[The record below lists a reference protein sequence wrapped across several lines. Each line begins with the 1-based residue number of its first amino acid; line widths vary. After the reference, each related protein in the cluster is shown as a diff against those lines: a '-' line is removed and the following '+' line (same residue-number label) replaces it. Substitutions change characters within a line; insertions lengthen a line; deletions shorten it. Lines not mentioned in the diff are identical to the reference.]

1 MSGRLF
7 SVGAG
12 VYATGAFLQFIA
24 ATGFSLENMYRTNV
38 PNFYE
43 FPAAIICGAA
53 AAATWPIS
61 VPYVIH
67 LENKWKQ
74 EKNKKN

>member
-7 SVGAG
+7 SVVTG
-12 VYATGAFLQFIA
+12 VYATGAFLQFGS
-24 ATGFSLENMYRTNV
+24 ATIFSLENMYRTNV
-38 PNFYE
+38 SKSYE
-43 FPAAIICGAA
+43 LAAALICGAA
-53 AAATWPIS
+53 AAATWLIS

-74 EKNKKN
+74 EKN